1 MNHAEFSSRGGK
13 ARAKKLTAS
22 ARKRIASNAAKTRW
36 KKKRSA
42 RLSNVCMSR
51 RRRKTKTMNSTLTS
65 ELPSVPPVGSMQLL
79 GRVLVACEF
88 SGIVRDAFAAR
99 GWDAWSCDIL
109 PTESKGQHFQGDV
122 RDILHKSWDIIIAHP
137 PCTHLCSSGARYFAA
152 KKADGRQQQGVD
164 FFMAM
169 VNAPVA
175 RLAIENP
182 VGIMSGIYRKPDQII
197 QPWMFGHPDSKATC
211 LWLRGLPKLTPT
223 KVLHPEWGK
232 PDKNGKRTSLSHNA
246 PRIRWNNQTASG
258 QNKLGPSL
266 KHPELRAKLRSITY
280 TGIAEAMAD
289 QWTHATRPNAPH
301 EPRRE

>member
-1 MNHAEFSSRGGK
+1 M
-13 ARAKKLTAS
+13 
-22 ARKRIASNAAKTRW
+22 
-36 KKKRSA
+36 
-42 RLSNVCMSR
+42 
-51 RRRKTKTMNSTLTS
+51 
-65 ELPSVPPVGSMQLL
+65 
-79 GRVLVACEF
+79 RVLVGCEF
-88 SGIVRDAFAAR
+88 SGTVRDAFLR
-99 GWDAWSCDIL
+99 LGHDAWSCDLL
-109 PTESKGQHFQGDV
+109 PCESGGPHIQGDV
-122 RDILHKSWDIIIAHP
+122 RDVLADNWQLAIFHP

-152 KKADGRQQQGVD
+152 KKADGRQQQAVD

-246 PRIRWNNQTASG
+246 PRIRWSNQTASG
-258 QNKLGPSL
+258 QKELGPSL
-266 KHPELRAKLRSITY
+266 KHSELRAKLRSITY

-289 QWTHATRPNAPH
+289 QWTRATRPASNSGCCSPPS
-301 EPRRE
+301 EREIAEVEAGRWRAFLACHVRPLIPESYSNL

>member
-1 MNHAEFSSRGGK
+1 MK
-13 ARAKKLTAS
+13 P
-22 ARKRIASNAAKTRW
+22 RI
-36 KKKRSA
+36 
-42 RLSNVCMSR
+42 
-51 RRRKTKTMNSTLTS
+51 
-65 ELPSVPPVGSMQLL
+65 
-79 GRVLVACEF
+79 LVACEF
-88 SGIVRDAFAAR
+88 SGTVRRAFASK
-99 GWDAWSCDIL
+99 GWDAWSCDL
-109 PTESKGQHFQGDV
+109 LGDESGEHAAQHIQGDV
-122 RDILHKSWDIIIAHP
+122 LEYLDRPGWLWDLIIAHP

-152 KKADGRQQQGVD
+152 KRADGRQRQAVD

-175 RLAIENP
+175 HLAVENP
-182 VGIMSGIYRKPDQII
+182 VGIMSRLYRKPDQIV

-266 KHPELRAKLRSITY
+266 KHPELRSKLRSIIY
-280 TGIAEAMAD
+280 TGIAAAMAD
-289 QWTHATRPNAPH
+289 QWTP
-301 EPRRE
+301 

>member
-1 MNHAEFSSRGGK
+1 MKLIHAVSR
-13 ARAKKLTAS
+13 
-22 ARKRIASNAAKTRW
+22 
-36 KKKRSA
+36 
-42 RLSNVCMSR
+42 
-51 RRRKTKTMNSTLTS
+51 
-65 ELPSVPPVGSMQLL
+65 PSKCKPQRPIGVGSGDLL

-109 PTESKGQHFQGDV
+109 PSETPGNHLQSDVFSLSGDF
-122 RDILHKSWDIIIAHP
+122 DICGGKWDIVIAHP
-137 PCTHLCSSGARYFAA
+137 PCTHLCSSGARYFEA
-152 KKADGRQQQGVD
+152 KKADGRQQRGVD
-164 FFMAM
+164 FFMAL

-175 RLAIENP
+175 RLAVENP
-182 VGIMSGIYRKPDQII
+182 VGIMSSLYRKPDQIV

-246 PRIRWNNQTASG
+246 PRIRWNNKTESG

-280 TGIAEAMAD
+280 TGLAEAMAD
-289 QWTHATRPNAPH
+289 QWTLATRPN
-301 EPRRE
+301 ENS